1 MKKLDKDFFMHSD
14 ANLPRQAKTR
24 VSRSVYVFFLKFA
37 VSFIQMFIL
46 SLRLVRTFR
55 HPRNLP
61 SVFVFSLSES
71 QIFRNKSTKPLID
84 FLRDERFELGESSSL
99 LIEGRNQSLFAGKD
113 RNVTRDITIRILI
126 SFLDQVQLRNV
137 NSALEFL
144 KDNLIGIISLNRDTS
159 KSLLKRILDYSVWE
173 LISFKHEVKLVTTN
187 SSMSRLPNPF
197 YIQHPEYKRVM
208 LWYSGNHKPIQLR
221 GVELKTDFLNSDLIS
236 NVDLHY
242 VWDESDIEF
251 LKFMGINRAKAVGSI
266 LMYNNT
272 SFRVLPSLPVITF
285 FDITPFKNATGFYT
299 EQMSIE
305 ILMQLVQTVQD
316 VSANKDVKISLQVKP
331 KRQYTK
337 KHSSK
342 YIKLINALTEANKIK
357 LLTPTADIY
366 QTINRSNLI
375 LATPFSAPAIVAKEM
390 GIPCAFIYSR
400 NGSYDVPLIHNGIE
414 VISEQRELTNFI
426 LKDIAAK

>member
-1 MKKLDKDFFMHSD
+1 
-14 ANLPRQAKTR
+14 
-24 VSRSVYVFFLKFA
+24 
-37 VSFIQMFIL
+37 
-46 SLRLVRTFR
+46 
-55 HPRNLP
+55 
-61 SVFVFSLSES
+61 
-71 QIFRNKSTKPLID
+71 
-84 FLRDERFELGESSSL
+84 
-99 LIEGRNQSLFAGKD
+99 
-113 RNVTRDITIRILI
+113 
-126 SFLDQVQLRNV
+126 
-137 NSALEFL
+137 L